1 MWSLTTDPVL
11 KFNCGVLAAIFF
23 ILPSW
28 AWGQTC
34 TIPEIGS
41 EVRTIKSKYGNSS
54 SNWKILDRVIKEYH
68 IEKAV
73 KCSKIKRENELIYLK
88 KFVKKNYP
96 GYFTEKKTKWF
107 YAPASNYGHARV
119 LYRKKEPGIYIKES
133 FYLDFKGQVFVND
146 IFLMLFKND
155 DDKPQFFEVN
165 YKEER
170 VQKREKSCM
179 RCHQT
184 VSKQNFLFG
193 KYR

>member
-1 MWSLTTDPVL
+1 MWSLTTNPVL
-11 KFNCGVLAAIFF
+11 KLNCGVFAAIFF
-23 ILPSW
+23 IFPTW

-34 TIPEIGS
+34 TIPEIGT
-41 EVRTIKSKYGNSS
+41 EVRTIKSEEGNSF
-54 SNWKILDRVIKEYH
+54 SNWKILDQVIKEYH

-73 KCSKIKRENELIYLK
+73 KCSKIRRKNELIFLK
-88 KFVKKNYP
+88 NFIKKNYS
-96 GYFTEKKTKWF
+96 GYLIKKKTDWF

-146 IFLMLFKND
+146 IFFMLFKNGN
-155 DDKPQFFEVN
+155 DKPQFFEVN
-165 YKEER
+165 YEEQR
-170 VQKREKSCM
+170 VQKKEKSCM

-193 KYR
+193 KY

>member
-1 MWSLTTDPVL
+1 MWLLTSISVPKL
-11 KFNCGVLAAIFF
+11 NCGVLAAIFF
-23 ILPSW
+23 ILPSS
-28 AWGQTC
+28 AWGQIC
-34 TIPEIGS
+34 TIPEIGF
-41 EVRTIKSKYGNSS
+41 EVRTLKSEDEKSL
-54 SNWKILDRVIKEYH
+54 SNWKILDQVVKEYH

-73 KCSKIKRENELIYLK
+73 KCSKIKRDNELIYLK
-88 KFVKKNYP
+88 KFIKKNYP
-96 GYFTEKKTKWF
+96 AYSIEKETNWF

-119 LYRKKEPGIYIKES
+119 LYRKKKPEIYIKES

-170 VQKREKSCM
+170 VQKRGKSCM